1 MALLVLACVGL
12 LFAAVSIL
20 VSAFV
25 GARFRRVWRSHRN
38 AHGRLLILEETRHDN
53 RREINACSLR
63 VAELEY
69 RAGMRPKPVWLDV
82 RKVRP
87 VDADELVRIPRLG
100 DRVEAD
106 DASNAGIFSGF
117 VSLVDHDRKEV
128 SVTADDRTIKN
139 FPWKVLRFA
148 A

>member
-1 MALLVLACVGL
+1 MAPLVLACVGL
-12 LFAAVSIL
+12 LFAAVSIV

-25 GARFRRVWRSHRN
+25 GARFRRVWRTHRN

-63 VAELEY
+63 VAELEF

-82 RKVRP
+82 RNVHP
-87 VDADELVRIPRLG
+87 VDTDELVRIPKLG

-106 DASNAGIFSGF
+106 DAGDAGIFSGH
-117 VSLVDHDRKEV
+117 VSLVDHERRIV
-128 SVTADDRTIKN
+128 SVTSDDRRVKN
-139 FPWKVLRFA
+139 FAWKVLRFA